1 MFTGKLKNG
10 IKVLSKSVDF
20 ISFFFFFFFSISRGF
35 ITKQATKQF

>member
-20 ISFFFFFFFSISRGF
+20 ISFFFNISRGF
-35 ITKQATKQF
+35 IIKQATKQF